1 MLPLHHRRM
10 FRASGRL
17 RSGDLIHGK
26 DALYQLS
33 YRRMF
38 SSTRPVPI
46 RRPHPWQ
53 GCALPLSYGRIC
65 SSPLTLRTPS
75 RRFGVCDATSHTRG
89 LRGGT
94 CADCPGAGRSG
105 RPYSS
110 CPPDGSRRLPAN
122 AEGVPVVFTGT
133 PFFCRKLGTW
143 TTGEHIELFHQY
155 RRNRGLVSSSRW
167 ASS

>member
-1 MLPLHHRRM
+1 MCFHEPSMHTSGQKIYYSICIHKYQTYHISH

-38 SSTRPVPI
+38 FEHPAGSDPATSSLEGMRSATELRT
-46 RRPHPWQ
+46 HF
-53 GCALPLSYGRIC
+53 

-122 AEGVPVVFTGT
+122 AEGVPVFSPGPFLLQKTGY
-133 PFFCRKLGTW
+133 LD
-143 TTGEHIELFHQY
+143 Y
-155 RRNRGLVSSSRW
+155 R
-167 ASS
+167 